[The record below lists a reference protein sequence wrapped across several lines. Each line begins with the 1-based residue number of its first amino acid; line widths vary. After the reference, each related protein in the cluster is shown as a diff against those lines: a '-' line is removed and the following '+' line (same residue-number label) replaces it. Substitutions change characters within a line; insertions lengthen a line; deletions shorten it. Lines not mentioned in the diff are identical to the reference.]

1 MVMHGISMWFMICD
15 GPPVCHQL
23 ATVRF
28 RWRGE
33 SLVQPAAEL
42 RVMTAVI
49 DCGLQPSNAGRLM
62 LEENHPTA
70 WSSPSEAN
78 SRSASQEIPRLLC
91 KPTVHCRAHKSPPL
105 VHTLR
110 QLTPLH
116 FTSYHCVSLKHILM
130 PYFHGEISGS
140 HGEYEDGCLLRC
152 CAVRIHGSVQEA
164 ATLIFLFQ

>member
-1 MVMHGISMWFMICD
+1 MICD
-15 GPPVCHQL
+15 VDPRCVGPPVCHQL

-33 SLVQPAAEL
+33 SLVQTAAEL

-49 DCGLQPSNAGRLM
+49 VCGLQPSNAGSLM
-62 LEENHPTA
+62 FEENHPTA
-70 WSSPSEAN
+70 WSSPSSEAN
-78 SRSASQEIPRLLC
+78 SRSASQEIHRLLC

-116 FTSYHCVSLKHILM
+116 FTSSHCVSLKHILM
-130 PYFHGEISGS
+130 PYFLGEISGS

-164 ATLIFLFQ
+164 ETFIFLF